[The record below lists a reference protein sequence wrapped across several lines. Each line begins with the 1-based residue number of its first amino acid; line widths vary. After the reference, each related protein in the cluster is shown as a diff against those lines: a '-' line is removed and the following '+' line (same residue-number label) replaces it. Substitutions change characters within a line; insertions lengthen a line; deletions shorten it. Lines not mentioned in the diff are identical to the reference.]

1 MPIEQAAKQPA
12 SEQTGAAK
20 RRQRHGNSACVDVRD
35 LRQEGLDIAVTRVVA
50 GRHKDRDRVERNQE
64 RVLEQLGQLF
74 DGKALARRHDREHR
88 CLVHHRGGRE
98 GSNHGKR
105 HAPAHG
111 QADGATDR
119 QAEDLRDGRARGD
132 HADGE
137 RPMTRIDQARGYD
150 RSDRPEHG
158 VRAGDHQA
166 CADQDGIG
174 RRHGGQELTQ
184 RKHGKHAEQHT
195 LELKARG
202 KHHKRQRQQHD
213 APGVDRDHD
222 ACLGLGE
229 RERCGNISQKANG
242 HELRRVEHE
251 RTAGEPDKREPL
263 LERDA
268 ILSCLSH
275 VGTLSDC
282 LERWA
287 II

>member
-1 MPIEQAAKQPA
+1 MAIEQSAEQPA

-20 RRQRHGNSACVDVRD
+20 RRQRHGDGACVDMGD

-50 GRHKDRDRVERNQE
+50 GRHKDRDRVERDEE

-88 CLVHHRGGRE
+88 CLVHHRDGRK
-98 GSNHGKR
+98 SSDHGKR
-105 HAPAHG
+105 HTPAHG
-111 QADGATDR
+111 QADGATEG

-174 RRHGGQELTQ
+174 RRHGGQELAQ
-184 RKHGKHAEQHT
+184 REHGKHAEQHT
-195 LELKARG
+195 PELEARG

-213 APGVDRDHD
+213 APGIDRNHD

-229 RERCGNISQKANG
+229 RERRGNISQKANG
-242 HELRRVEHE
+242 HELRRVEYE
-251 RTAGEPDKREPL
+251 RATGEPDKREPL
-263 LERDA
+263 LKRDA

-275 VGTLSDC
+275 VGNLSDY
-282 LERWA
+282 LERWG